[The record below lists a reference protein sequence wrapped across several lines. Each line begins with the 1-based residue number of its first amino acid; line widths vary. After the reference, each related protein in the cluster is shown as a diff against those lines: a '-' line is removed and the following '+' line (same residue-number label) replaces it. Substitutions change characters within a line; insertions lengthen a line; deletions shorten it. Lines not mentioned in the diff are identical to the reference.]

1 MNFLPVIQPSGGGGE
16 RTNVL
21 PLAALHLRAQ
31 WHPAPV
37 HSFTLPLW
45 YAGTYDE
52 QQAARER
59 AVIFDRSYLGRFYV
73 TGERAADLL
82 ARVFATDTRRI
93 PVGAIRRGVVCRVD
107 GTIFDIPT
115 LYHLDEG
122 RWFIVSGPRAQT
134 ALMEAIEAE
143 THPGH
148 DVEVRD
154 RLPGSV
160 LLAVHGPEA
169 AQRLEAVI
177 GQTIPTAV
185 PAGEAHEML
194 LGGYRALVAHHSELG
209 EDGYEFLVS
218 PEVGEH
224 LWENALTA
232 GIEPAGLAAY
242 DTMRL
247 EVGVI
252 EAPTETPPPATP
264 LHTGL
269 GALVDLS
276 DPDGSPRAFYGAE
289 ALRQVP
295 ATPERVLVGLRIEG
309 KRLAKRGS
317 RVTTPAIAGGRDIGA
332 CVNAVYSPVL
342 GTGIA
347 LAYLPP
353 GLARVEVDTDGV
365 PQPATVVPL
374 PFFDGPRGASG
385 AGA

>member
-1 MNFLPVIQPSGGGGE
+1 MNNFLPVIQPGGGVQ

-21 PLAALHLRAQ
+21 PLAALHLKAQ

-45 YAGTYDE
+45 YRGAYDE
-52 QQAARER
+52 QEAARER
-59 AVIFDRSYLGRFYV
+59 AVIFDRSHLGRFYV

-93 PVGAIRRGVVCRVD
+93 PPGAIRRGVVCRVD
-107 GTIFDIPT
+107 GTIFDIAT
-115 LYHLDEG
+115 LYHLERG
-122 RWFIVSGPRAQT
+122 RWFVVSGPRAQT
-134 ALMEAIEAE
+134 ALMQAVEAE
-143 THPGH
+143 THPDH
-148 DVEVRD
+148 AVEVHD

-177 GQTIPTAV
+177 GTTIPYAV
-185 PAGEAHEML
+185 PRGEAHELL
-194 LGGYRALVAHHSELG
+194 LGGYRALVAHHGELG
-209 EDGYEFLVS
+209 EDAYEFLVS

-224 LWENALTA
+224 LWENAIAA

-247 EVGVI
+247 EVGAI

-264 LHTGL
+264 LHAGL
-269 GALVDLS
+269 GALVDLD
-276 DPDGSPRAFYGAE
+276 DPDGAPRVFSGAD
-289 ALRQVP
+289 ALRLVP
-295 ATPERVLVGLRIEG
+295 STPERVLRGLRLEG
-309 KRLAKRGS
+309 KRLAKRGA
-317 RVTTPAIAGGRDIGA
+317 RVTAGGRDAGA

-353 GLARVEVDTDGV
+353 HLDRVEVDTDGV
-365 PQPATVVPL
+365 PQPATVVAL
-374 PFFDGPRGASG
+374 PFLDGPRGAKP
-385 AGA
+385 

>member
-1 MNFLPVIQPSGGGGE
+1 MNFLPVIQPDGSGGE
-16 RTNVL
+16 LRTNVL
-21 PLAALHLRAQ
+21 PLAALHLKAK

-52 QQAARER
+52 QEAARTR

-73 TGERAADLL
+73 TGERAAELL

-107 GTIFDIPT
+107 GTIFDIAT

-143 THPGH
+143 THPDH
-148 DVEVRD
+148 EVEVRD
-154 RLPGSV
+154 RLTGSV

-177 GQTIPTAV
+177 GQTIPSAV
-185 PAGEAHEML
+185 PLGEAHEIL

-242 DTMRL
+242 DTMRI
-247 EVGVI
+247 EVGAI

-264 LHTGL
+264 LHAGL
-269 GALVDLS
+269 GALVDL
-276 DPDGSPRAFYGAE
+276 DNLDGSPREFSGAD

-295 ATPERVLVGLRIEG
+295 AIPERVLQGLRIEG
-309 KRLAKRGS
+309 RRLAKRGS
-317 RVTTPAIAGGRDIGA
+317 RVTANGRDVGA
-332 CVNAVYSPVL
+332 CVNAVYSPAL

-347 LAYLPP
+347 LAYLPT
-353 GLARVEVDTDGV
+353 GLVNVGVDTDGI

-374 PFFDGPRGASG
+374 PFVDGPRGAIG
-385 AGA
+385 